1 MRRPQCLVGDEQEHD
16 RALAEQAVDGV
27 QQPRQSLAG
36 AFSWRQWLQ
45 EPLLLR
51 DNPVRIML
59 AGKREERYS
68 DWLALALSTISDATT
83 VLEILGE
90 SPDVQ
95 GKVSAVREFYMPEG
109 HPERSGRLDIRL
121 FVKESPLV
129 DIEIKLG
136 RAEHSDTGKQ
146 EGYSKW
152 GAKKRILVALCG
164 DKPKYEGDF
173 RLLRWRD
180 LCLRLRGHAS
190 HLVRVVG
197 EDRSASLIK
206 ASLLLCFAGAA
217 EENLLGL
224 NAARISE
231 AAEGAS
237 VSLNGQETKY
247 LRDWIRECK
256 TTS

>member
-1 MRRPQCLVGDEQEHD
+1 
-16 RALAEQAVDGV
+16 
-27 QQPRQSLAG
+27 
-36 AFSWRQWLQ
+36 
-45 EPLLLR
+45 
-51 DNPVRIML
+51 ML

-180 LCLRLRGHAS
+180 YASGYGVTRRIWSELSAKIALHPLSKRLS
-190 HLVRVVG
+190 
-197 EDRSASLIK
+197 SFASLGPQK
-206 ASLLLCFAGAA
+206 RTF
-217 EENLLGL
+217 
-224 NAARISE
+224 
-231 AAEGAS
+231 
-237 VSLNGQETKY
+237 
-247 LRDWIRECK
+247 
-256 TTS
+256 